1 MWIPKLS
8 GNKRFTNLRLMFMV
22 AALAISAAVA
32 LPRMGVSSLPTPAA
46 AQNSAP
52 TAGSTAPGQ
61 DNPSTPI
68 APAGKPSA
76 TNPAPDGAKGDQT
89 PGVTDL
95 FQTSPVINTILL
107 AMSFV
112 GLFLFL
118 YLLMSLTVSS
128 LLPPRFTDDVTKLI
142 LSRQFAQA
150 IHLCQNYAHV
160 FASGIIQ
167 RCIENRHK
175 EHGTVLAILQ
185 AEGRRRAEIIW
196 NRVSYLA
203 EISNIAPTLGLL
215 GTVVG
220 MIKVFFNLDTR
231 TSALKSLQLQQG
243 IAEAMGTTMFG
254 LIVAIMC
261 GAFYTFIKG
270 RTTSLLVQVEQ
281 ACTTIAD
288 HTHLAGADER
298 GGATPAPTAQSAP
311 VGPRA

>member
-1 MWIPKLS
+1 MWISQIS
-8 GNKRFTNLRLMFMV
+8 GNKRFNRARMVVMV
-22 AALAISAAVA
+22 AALALFAAFVLPKVGVGPLQTPAVA
-32 LPRMGVSSLPTPAA
+32 
-46 AQNSAP
+46 QNA
-52 TAGSTAPGQ
+52 APG
-61 DNPSTPI
+61 NPSTGPASGPAAPPSTI
-68 APAGKPSA
+68 APANASA
-76 TNPAPDGAKGDQT
+76 AEAARTDQT
-89 PGVTDL
+89 PGVTEL
-95 FQTSPVINTILL
+95 FQTSPVINTVLL

-128 LLPPRFTDDVTKLI
+128 LLPPRFADDVTKLI
-142 LSRQFAQA
+142 LSRQFTQA

-203 EISNIAPTLGLL
+203 EISNIAPMLGLL

-261 GAFYTFIKG
+261 GALYTFIKG
-270 RTTSLLVQVEQ
+270 RTTTLLVQVEQ

-298 GGATPAPTAQSAP
+298 GEATPAPASQP
-311 VGPRA
+311 GPRA